1 MTAGVCRFW
10 EKPAVIDRRY
20 SPDSGLARRCGRPRR
35 LLGEHLS
42 GRQRDGNEK
51 SSRVTVPERPG
62 NHLYLVADLDRRR
75 LPARADQ
82 KGGRIH
88 LQVPDVAV
96 AVAVRYLNF
105 QPGVRITP
113 LELLDDAFRRHG
125 F

>member
-1 MTAGVCRFW
+1 MTAGILLIPG
-10 EKPAVIDRRY
+10 KSRR
-20 SPDSGLARRCGRPRR
+20 SMTAATVASGLAGRCGRPRR

-82 KGGRIH
+82 NGGRIH

-105 QPGVRITP
+105 QP
-113 LELLDDAFRRHG
+113 
-125 F
+125 